1 MTGFYVRNPCLYR
14 ECQGLDEYYNDV
26 QLYDIYGD
34 KRQNNTTQQREVTL
48 HTDPAG
54 AMSVL
59 MTGDNDTIFGG
70 SGPIN
75 ATLAGAGDMIGSGTG
90 ATTPPNAVS
99 AVGVG

>member
-1 MTGFYVRNPCLYR
+1 
-14 ECQGLDEYYNDV
+14 
-26 QLYDIYGD
+26 
-34 KRQNNTTQQREVTL
+34 
-48 HTDPAG
+48 
-54 AMSVL
+54 MSVL